1 LQAKCR
7 LGNFV
12 EFRKILTF
20 ATKSSSDLLSSVHC
34 WQRQV
39 TLGLLPLLA
48 GIGLLAGTVFVPQ
61 ALRGNADFR
70 QFYAGGYM
78 IRVGMRHQLYDLHA
92 QREVENRV
100 VASAA
105 QLLPIN
111 HPAYE
116 YLFFA
121 PLAWLT
127 YRQAYTVWM
136 TINVIILTFCGV
148 KMAQMLDDGWLALSL
163 FAGFGPVWATIMQ
176 GQDSIWV
183 LFFLVLSLRSTN
195 EFSSGV
201 FLGLTAFRFHL
212 LIPVLV
218 LYALWKCWRFLQ
230 GALLAGT
237 ALAALSVWLVG
248 LDGSMLYIKS
258 AVVLTTLTKSFPV
271 SIYGLMEAIAG
282 PRHTTSAMIGACTCA
297 IIALVYAAR
306 RKPSLDVALLVV
318 PLASYYLL
326 LHELVILLIPIGLR
340 LRKNSAAI
348 IQFVAPILG
357 FSPLSSLSSAPA
369 GLMLFR
375 SDPNRTLDH
384 LSIVASGSS
393 EKTISDNS
401 LLS

>member
-1 LQAKCR
+1 
-7 LGNFV
+7 
-12 EFRKILTF
+12 
-20 ATKSSSDLLSSVHC
+20 
-34 WQRQV
+34 V

-61 ALRGNADFR
+61 ALKGNADFR

-78 IRVGMRHQLYDLHA
+78 IRVGMRHQLYNQHA
-92 QREVENRV
+92 QCEVENRV
-100 VASAA
+100 VATAA

-121 PLAWLT
+121 PLTWLT
-127 YRQAYTVWM
+127 YKQAYTVWM

-148 KMAQMLDDGWLALSL
+148 EMAQVLDDGWLALSL
-163 FAGFGPVWATIMQ
+163 FAGFAPVWATIMH

-183 LFFLVLSLRSTN
+183 LFFLVLSLRSAS
-195 EFSSGV
+195 EYSRGV
-201 FLGLTAFRFHL
+201 LLGLTAFRFHL

-218 LYALWKCWRFLQ
+218 LYALWKRWRFLQ
-230 GALLAGT
+230 GALLAST

-258 AVVLTTLTKSFPV
+258 AVALTTLTKAFPV
-271 SIYGLMEAIAG
+271 SIYGLLEAIAG
-282 PRHTTSAMIGACTCA
+282 PRHTTSAMIGAGACA
-297 IIALVYAAR
+297 MIALVYAAR
-306 RKPSLDVALLVV
+306 RQPSLDIALLVV

-340 LRKNSAAI
+340 LRRNSGAI
-348 IQFVAPILG
+348 IQFLAPILG
-357 FSPLSSLSSAPA
+357 FSPLSFLSGAPA

-375 SDPNRTLDH
+375 SDPNRSFNDLSTL
-384 LSIVASGSS
+384 ASPRI
-393 EKTISDNS
+393 EKPNP
-401 LLS
+401 